1 MRFTLAIMALTAVA
15 AVKIDT
21 EYTADPLA
29 YKVVNNKIFKADCP
43 LPLEKSEEEMQLQ
56 LSQFSRTFQ
65 KVNYENAMKIYGAL
79 KKQGKDPRAAVT
91 TYELY
96 DHAFP
101 FEKVRRY
108 DLVQQHMN
116 MLEHF
121 EDNLNENI
129 SNGQAVDNFII
140 VARNAQL
147 AINTKYH
154 DGEFADPAG
163 VDPWNPADP
172 TWATVK
178 F

>member
-1 MRFTLAIMALTAVA
+1 MRKVDAIKKKQKAEQKPAAGKPEKAVTPA
-15 AVKIDT
+15 APEDS
-21 EYTADPLA
+21 D
-29 YKVVNNKIFKADCP
+29 DDDDD
-43 LPLEKSEEEMQLQ
+43 SSDEEEMNLQ

-79 KKQGKDPRAAVT
+79 KKQGKDPKVAVT

-96 DHAFP
+96 DKAFP

-116 MLEHF
+116 MIEHF
-121 EDNLNENI
+121 QDNLNENFTNQQNVDQFI
-129 SNGQAVDNFII
+129 AVGLA
-140 VARNAQL
+140 ARA
-147 AINTKYH
+147 AINAKYH
-154 DGEFADPAG
+154 DGEFADPG
-163 VDPWNPADP
+163 NVDPWNPADP

>member
-1 MRFTLAIMALTAVA
+1 MRYTLAIIALTAVSA
-15 AVKIDT
+15 IKIDA
-21 EYTADPLA
+21 EESFEADPLS
-29 YKVVNNKIFKADCP
+29 YKVVNNKIFRAECP
-43 LPLEKSEEEMQLQ
+43 LPLEKTEEEMQLQ

-79 KKQGKDPRAAVT
+79 KKQGKDPKVAVT

-96 DHAFP
+96 DKAFP

-116 MLEHF
+116 MVEHF
-121 EDNLNENI
+121 I
-129 SNGQAVDNFII
+129 AVGQA
-140 VARNAQL
+140 ARA
-147 AINTKYH
+147 AINAKYH
-154 DGEFADPAG
+154 DGEFDDPG
-163 VDPWNPADP
+163 NHDPWNPPDP